1 MRIDIVFDTVCP
13 WCFIGKHRLEQ
24 ALALRPGVKAELRWR
39 PFLLNPDLPPEG
51 MDRDSYLERKFG
63 SSYRIQRIQGAAQ
76 QAGES
81 EGITFAFERMT
92 RTPNSVQSHRL
103 IQWAGAYGAL
113 QTDLVEAVFR
123 AYFEEGR
130 DISELAVLVLLAEQV
145 GLPAREALDHLQS
158 SDGWAEIED
167 QNARMHRLGVTGV
180 PCYILDDRYA
190 VSGAQEPDMLARL
203 IDIARETEPER
214 VSTR

>member
-51 MDRDSYLERKFG
+51 MDRDTYLERKFG

-81 EGITFAFERMT
+81 EGIAFAFERMS
-92 RTPNSVQSHRL
+92 RTPNSIQSHRL
-103 IQWAGAYGAL
+103 IQWAGAYGSL

-130 DISELAVLVLLAEQV
+130 DISE
-145 GLPAREALDHLQS
+145 PARPRSPGPSAKHRRLDR
-158 SDGWAEIED
+158 
-167 QNARMHRLGVTGV
+167 NRR
-180 PCYILDDRYA
+180 
-190 VSGAQEPDMLARL
+190 
-203 IDIARETEPER
+203 PER
-214 VSTR
+214 PHAPPRRHRRSLLHPR